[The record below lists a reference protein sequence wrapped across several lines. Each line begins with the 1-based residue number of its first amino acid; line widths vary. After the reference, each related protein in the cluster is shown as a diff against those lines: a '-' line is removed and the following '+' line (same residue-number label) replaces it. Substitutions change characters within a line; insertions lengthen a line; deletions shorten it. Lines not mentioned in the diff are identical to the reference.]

1 MRAKKVLFQGGK
13 RRKRHNF
20 TGGVICDRD
29 DENGPDWELPDVEN
43 YDTGCGHVPAEG
55 SGG

>member
-1 MRAKKVLFQGGK
+1 MRAKKVLFQNGK

-29 DENGPDWELPDVEN
+29 DDNGPDWELPDVEN
-43 YDTGCGHVPAEG
+43 YDSGCGSEPAIEG
-55 SGG
+55 S